1 MRIPLPNPAHL
12 VPAAAAV
19 ALVLLPPATG
29 MAQPPV
35 EAIDGVLHVRNGAAP
50 TGGVRTVEL
59 EEQWRIGG
67 DDEDV
72 LLGIVTRVLVDD
84 ANNIY
89 LLDQQLSEVQVF
101 SPTGDHV
108 KTLGRQGDG
117 PGEVSAPG
125 DVVFMPDGTLGLVQI
140 FPGKIV
146 KLTMDGDPA
155 GDFHPDTGAATAG
168 GFLALVNCRSAG
180 GNLVLSGVQ
189 IRPNDA
195 GNGQIRNYFVR
206 SYAMDG
212 ALQADYFGKQIEWV
226 FGPGF
231 KLREIEN
238 DFIWWRMDV
247 GPDGRLVVCEPR
259 NEYALSVYAPDGT
272 LERVIEREYE
282 SWERN
287 ETVYKRFESIIAAQ
301 SANFPFEV
309 ETEVEK
315 LEQDVGD
322 LRVAR
327 DGRIWVLPS
336 RQMYEPEPGSFA
348 TYDVFT
354 AAGEFQE
361 QVKVVCPG
369 DPAYDRLV
377 FAGEGLAFQVTGFW
391 DAVLSAAAAGDGG
404 DEEAAPMEVICYK
417 VR

>member
-1 MRIPLPNPAHL
+1 
-12 VPAAAAV
+12 
-19 ALVLLPPATG
+19 
-29 MAQPPV
+29 
-35 EAIDGVLHVRNGAAP
+35 
-50 TGGVRTVEL
+50 
-59 EEQWRIGG
+59 
-67 DDEDV
+67 
-72 LLGIVTRVLVDD
+72 
-84 ANNIY
+84 
-89 LLDQQLSEVQVF
+89 VQVF
-101 SPTGDHV
+101 SPAGAHL

-117 PGEVSAPG
+117 PGEVNNPG

-146 KLTMDGDPA
+146 KLTLDGDPA
-155 GDFHPDTGAATAG
+155 GEFNPDTGDATAG

-189 IRPNDA
+189 IRANEA
-195 GNGQIRNYFVR
+195 GDGQVRQYFVR
-206 SYAMDG
+206 SYATDG
-212 ALQADYFGKQIEWV
+212 SLQADYFGKQIEWV

-231 KLREIEN
+231 KLRELEN

-259 NEYALSVYAPDGT
+259 NDYVLSVYAPDGT
-272 LERVIEREYE
+272 LERLIEREYE

-287 ETVYKRFESIIAAQ
+287 AQVFQRFTSIMEAQ
-301 SANFPFEV
+301 TENFPFAV

-354 AAGEFQE
+354 PDGTFAE
-361 QVKVVCPG
+361 QVKVICPG
-369 DPAYDRLV
+369 DPALDRLV
-377 FAGEGLAFQVTGFW
+377 FAGDDLAFQVTGFW
-391 DAVLSAAAAGDGG
+391 DAVLSAAAAGGG
-404 DEEAAPMEVICYK
+404 SDEVAPMEVICYK